1 MEGWSTKMT
10 SLAGVEQNVLC
21 MAPCVQRIVL
31 WPGGGSGRYCFL
43 GFDKIGMQ
51 RTPRHATPRGGR
63 NFRYRYCDDDS
74 IYWDLCNW
82 NACPQLLMAVSMIFA
97 NQATLFQ
104 RPFWNKWSYDIFHK
118 GKAHSESCVF
128 ITVSLS
134 KLRIPTHQAG
144 PAVKYWFHRNTSS
157 RQIQAVSSSPPAG
170 ALGLK
175 IKAF

>member
-10 SLAGVEQNVLC
+10 SLAGVEQNVRC

-63 NFRYRYCDDDS
+63 NFRYRYCDDDT

-97 NQATLFQ
+97 KQVTLFQ
-104 RPFWNKWSYDIFHK
+104 RPFRNDPTILSTR
-118 GKAHSESCVF
+118 GK
-128 ITVSLS
+128 
-134 KLRIPTHQAG
+134 PTHKVVYSLQYHCQNWGALHTK
-144 PAVKYWFHRNTSS
+144 PAQRWNIGSIEI
-157 RQIQAVSSSPPAG
+157 RQVDKFRLCPPARRPVHWVW
-170 ALGLK
+170 K
-175 IKAF
+175 